1 MIQVHLKK
9 FVNDCIDQNPTL
21 IQLVGHAKGADG
33 RLGQIEGRLD
43 KVEKRL
49 DQVEKRL
56 DQVEKRLDQV
66 EKRLDQ
72 VEKRLDQVEK
82 RLDKVEMRLEQI
94 EIRLEK
100 LESRMDR
107 LEIELRELKEEFHRR
122 GIMMEEMYDHIKIM
136 AEGFSA
142 IMARNV
148 RNEGLEDI
156 VRMLGHEVV
165 TTKGV
170 LSSHVQN
177 SRIHLPN

>member
-43 KVEKRL
+43 K
-49 DQVEKRL
+49 
-56 DQVEKRLDQV
+56 
-66 EKRLDQ
+66 

>member
-21 IQLVGHAKGADG
+21 VQLVGHARDADV
-33 RLGQIEGRLD
+33 RFAQIEGRLD
-43 KVEKRL
+43 
-49 DQVEKRL
+49 
-56 DQVEKRLDQV
+56 
-66 EKRLDQ
+66 
-72 VEKRLDQVEK
+72 
-82 RLDKVEMRLEQI
+82 QI
-94 EIRLEK
+94 EIRLEKLEIRMDKLETRMDK